1 MYKIEH
7 INKLADIFKRKM
19 TTYLFSDEELS
30 HLKFIR
36 ENSPIRIWYEYIQY
50 VFEYENFYFTLKV
63 ELAEKIYQAKE
74 FEVQYAM
81 KTEIK
86 FIEDKFV
93 AQQGSQLLS
102 ENEKI
107 TEIEIVRTKLYF
119 AKYRQITES
128 YNESDSSQINPNKS
142 LPTNIEIEK
151 AIIVD
156 VGISATL
163 ENNRILNLFVNDND
177 DDFTS
182 NDFNYREGNF
192 YEELCSKYQFIALN

>member
-1 MYKIEH
+1 MEIH
-7 INKLADIFKRKM
+7 
-19 TTYLFSDEELS
+19 LFSNEELS

-50 VFEYENFYFTLKV
+50 VFEYENFYFTLEV